1 MLNTI
6 KRKYKITGMTC
17 NGCKT
22 IVENS
27 LNLLDQVISCNA
39 DIRLGE
45 LTLRLNKDVSLKSL
59 QNVIPKKYIINE
71 QISLAE
77 IPGEILDDVTNGD
90 SKLKQLK
97 PLFLILFYITSSSI
111 LINYQ
116 NWDSNKFMLDFM
128 GIFFIS
134 FSFFKM
140 LDLEGFSKSFK
151 MYDPLAKRMSFYA
164 VLYPF
169 VETILGVMFLMKIE
183 VFSALILSIFVLGLT
198 TIGVIKILISKK
210 SIQCACLG
218 SVLKLPMTEATLI
231 ENAIMIFMSI
241 FMLSSYTTW

>member
-6 KRKYKITGMTC
+6 KKRYKVSGMTC
-17 NGCKT
+17 KGCKAS
-22 IVENS
+22 VENS
-27 LNLLDQVISCNA
+27 LNLLDQVRSSNA

-45 LTLRLNKDVSLKSL
+45 LTLSLKREVSLNSL
-59 QNVIPKKYIINE
+59 QNAIPKKYIINE
-71 QISLAE
+71 E
-77 IPGEILDDVTNGD
+77 IPQPKNTSEISRDLTNKE

-97 PLFLILFYITSSSI
+97 PLFLILFYITSSSL

-116 NWDSNKFMLDFM
+116 NWNLNEFMLDFV
-128 GIFFIS
+128 GLFFIS
-134 FSFFKM
+134 FGFFKM

-151 MYDPLAKRMSFYA
+151 MYDPLASRVSFYA
-164 VLYPF
+164 VIYPF
-169 VETILGVMFLMKIE
+169 IETILGIMFLMEIE
-183 VFSALILSIFVLGLT
+183 VFSALILSICILGLT

-218 SVLKLPMTEATLI
+218 SVLKLPMTEATFI

-241 FMLSSYTTW
+241 FMLLNSTTI

>member
-6 KRKYKITGMTC
+6 KKRYKVSGMTC
-17 NGCKT
+17 KGCKAS
-22 IVENS
+22 VENS
-27 LNLLDQVISCNA
+27 LNLLDQVRSSNA

-45 LTLRLNKDVSLKSL
+45 LTLSLKREVSLNSL
-59 QNVIPKKYIINE
+59 QNAIPKKYIINE
-71 QISLAE
+71 EVPQPKNTSEISRDL
-77 IPGEILDDVTNGD
+77 TNKE

-97 PLFLILFYITSSSI
+97 PLFLILFYITSSSL

-116 NWDSNKFMLDFM
+116 NWNLNEFMLDFV
-128 GIFFIS
+128 GLFFIS
-134 FSFFKM
+134 FGFFKM

-151 MYDPLAKRMSFYA
+151 MYDPLASRVSFYA
-164 VLYPF
+164 VIYPF
-169 VETILGVMFLMKIE
+169 IETILGIMFLMEIE
-183 VFSALILSIFVLGLT
+183 VFSALILSICILGLT

-231 ENAIMIFMSI
+231 ENVIMIFMSI
-241 FMLSSYTTW
+241 FMLYNSTML

>member
-6 KRKYKITGMTC
+6 NRKYKITGMTC
-17 NGCKT
+17 SSCKAS
-22 IVENS
+22 IESS
-27 LNLLDQVISCNA
+27 LNHLDQVKSCNA
-39 DIRLGE
+39 NIKLGE
-45 LTLRLNKDVSLKSL
+45 LTLILNNDIDLKSL
-59 QNVIPKKYIINE
+59 QNSIPKKYFINE
-71 QISLAE
+71 EISSSDRLSE
-77 IPGEILDDVTNGD
+77 IKSDSTNKK
-90 SKLKQLK
+90 SKIEQLK
-97 PLFLILFYITSSSI
+97 PLFLILFYITSTSL

-116 NWDSNKFMLDFM
+116 NWNLNEFMLDFM
-128 GIFFIS
+128 GLFFIS

-140 LDLEGFSKSFK
+140 LDLKGFSESFK
-151 MYDPLAKRMSFYA
+151 IYDPLAKKVSFYG

-169 VETILGVMFLMKIE
+169 IETALGLMFLMEIE
-183 VFSALILSIFVLGLT
+183 VFNALILSICVLGLT

-231 ENAIMIFMSI
+231 ENVIMIFMSI

>member
-6 KRKYKITGMTC
+6 NRKYKITGMTC
-17 NGCKT
+17 SSCKAS
-22 IVENS
+22 IESS
-27 LNLLDQVISCNA
+27 LNHLDQVKSCNA
-39 DIRLGE
+39 NIKLGE
-45 LTLRLNKDVSLKSL
+45 LTLILNNDIDLKSL
-59 QNVIPKKYIINE
+59 QNSIPKKYFINE
-71 QISLAE
+71 EISTSDRLSE
-77 IPGEILDDVTNGD
+77 IKSDSTNKK
-90 SKLKQLK
+90 SKIEQLK
-97 PLFLILFYITSSSI
+97 PLFLILFYITSTSL

-116 NWDSNKFMLDFM
+116 NWNLNEFMLDFM
-128 GIFFIS
+128 GLFFIS

-140 LDLEGFSKSFK
+140 LDLKGFSESFK
-151 MYDPLAKRMSFYA
+151 IYDPLAKKVSFYG

-169 VETILGVMFLMKIE
+169 IETALGLMFLMEIE
-183 VFSALILSIFVLGLT
+183 VFNALILSICVLGLT

-231 ENAIMIFMSI
+231 ENVIMIFMSI

>member
-71 QISLAE
+71 QISLTE
-77 IPGEILDDVTNGD
+77 TSGEILDDVTNRG

-116 NWDSNKFMLDFM
+116 NWNSNKFMLDFM

-140 LDLEGFSKSFK
+140 LDLEGFSESFK
-151 MYDPLAKRMSFYA
+151 MYDPLAKRISIYG

-169 VETILGVMFLMKIE
+169 IETALGLMFLMKIE
-183 VFSALILSIFVLGLT
+183 VFSALILSVFVLGLT
-198 TIGVIKILISKK
+198 TIGVIKVLISKK

-218 SVLKLPMTEATLI
+218 SVLKLPMTEATFI
-231 ENAIMIFMSI
+231 ENVIMIFMSI
-241 FMLSSYTTW
+241 FMLFNSTTL